1 MTHLWLLSHSTAE
14 NPSRGIVRGPQY
26 ICGQP
31 ARKWVQHTIKS
42 MRMLRRNDMEMDA
55 GARYRL
61 RRSKPEGC
69 LRANNILTV
78 GVRRSL
84 DKSKQEK
91 NAKQM
96 AMPTGTQVATCMA
109 EHCVSGM
116 VKGEIVGSIAS
127 GHHDRPVLRWS
138 RRVTRLE
145 VELRR
150 PPSFQSEG

>member
-78 GVRRSL
+78 VVRRSL

-127 GHHDRPVLRWS
+127 GHHDRPVLRWPRS
-138 RRVTRLE
+138 NDR
-145 VELRR
+145 
-150 PPSFQSEG
+150 S